1 MTAQHSH
8 SRPAAVVSSPRETP
22 VSGTCARPGCPNP
35 VVRNPRGRPRLY
47 CNPACRTQ
55 TYRDTHPDA
64 RERLHVEVDHGSTSS
79 RGRPAGQVW
88 LIRLRRGPQQ
98 VIITTGLGRP
108 SADHLATQ
116 IDNIINPPP
125 LASAAPTR

>member
-1 MTAQHSH
+1 MTAQHDDAG
-8 SRPAAVVSSPRETP
+8 RPAVVSSPAETP
-22 VSGTCARPGCPNP
+22 ASGPCARPDCPNP

-55 TYRDTHPDA
+55 SYRDTHPDA
-64 RERLHVEVDHGSTSS
+64 REPVHVEIDHGSTSS

-88 LIRLRRGPQQ
+88 LIRLRRGHQQ
-98 VIITTGLGRP
+98 VIIATGLGRP

-116 IDNIINPPP
+116 ISNLINPPP
-125 LASAAPTR
+125 LASPRPVR